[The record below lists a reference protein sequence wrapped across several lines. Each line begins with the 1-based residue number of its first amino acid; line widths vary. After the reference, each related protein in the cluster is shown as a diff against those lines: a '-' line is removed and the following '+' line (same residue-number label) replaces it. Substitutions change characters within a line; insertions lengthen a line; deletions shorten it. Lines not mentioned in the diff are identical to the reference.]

1 MTRKPLVGRFHLFL
15 LALLVAITATAFYK
29 IPAQTGLPVHWGFD
43 GKPDRMWPRD
53 QALLIFPLLGVVLVG
68 LFAAIGRFAAVER
81 IEPGRHI
88 SEAMLTG
95 ILGLFCALQ
104 FALILIGIGSEIDMV
119 RIIAFALA
127 ALFVI
132 LGNVRPKSQPN
143 AYAGIRLPWT
153 VNDPRRW
160 AIAHRVTGILFIIG
174 GIGLGLVAWLLPD
187 PQDMLLAMFAAIL
200 VPIIVGGAV
209 SLLPQGATPSR

>member
-1 MTRKPLVGRFHLFL
+1 
-15 LALLVAITATAFYK
+15 
-29 IPAQTGLPVHWGFD
+29 
-43 GKPDRMWPRD
+43 
-53 QALLIFPLLGVVLVG
+53 
-68 LFAAIGRFAAVER
+68 
-81 IEPGRHI
+81 
-88 SEAMLTG
+88 
-95 ILGLFCALQ
+95 
-104 FALILIGIGSEIDMV
+104 MV

-132 LGNVRPKSQPN
+132 LGNVLPKSQPN